1 MRNLR
6 YLPPIYNLTMSK
18 VKMIIVNHGMKWDT
32 LLADKT
38 KRLVTFLTT
47 FLPYHGLLLG
57 QHMFTHLLHRSV
69 DQGRVLLLRFNV
81 RYVRSVRVL
90 GLNRFS
96 SPCVSRDI
104 TEHTPLNFT
113 MDGLEMGSTGLPQIK
128 FRFISI
134 FPIPQIARGI
144 PICRHPEQLFL
155 VKGPVASPSVFHNIF
170 TYPIV
175 VP

>member
-1 MRNLR
+1 MYSLQYYSGSTWEIW

-18 VKMIIVNHGMKWDT
+18 VKMIIVNHSMKWDT

-69 DQGRVLLLRFNV
+69 DQGRVLLWRFNV
-81 RYVRSVRVL
+81 RYVRSVREASIV
-90 GLNRFS
+90 
-96 SPCVSRDI
+96 SPCLSRDI

-128 FRFISI
+128 FCFISI

-144 PICRHPEQLFL
+144 MR
-155 VKGPVASPSVFHNIF
+155 
-170 TYPIV
+170 YPYLQT
-175 VP
+175 PWTTFFG